1 MPFRAIS
8 SGIGLFFTVTFH
20 FKFLC
25 LILYEAWDKFD
36 DLNNHSFRKDLDL
49 SVGTPASFVSSGLPK
64 CVGLLSFQRVT
75 NGLLEGEESFSCSCN
90 VAAIPIDDCNTEVN
104 SWTANYPR
112 SQDDPKQG
120 TAWDQMDELVN
131 ENKADY
137 TRTYLTFVANI
148 PTFLCAVVWIV
159 YIFRH
164 LCKVDA
170 KYGTLKWYIQLSRLN
185 NMSLLRR
192 TVIFFFF
199 IQVFVLVV
207 CFIIAGSMRA
217 ASNCDAG
224 GNDCLDDEED
234 KETYLERVAK
244 LFNKEFIFEQFLCF
258 FVLFD
263 LYDVIDEENALLNL
277 ESSAVGNL
285 KCYWIG
291 YLPNGPNEI
300 KELIEDSAL
309 HILLF
314 NKYNLK
320 GDQNK
325 CSVDL
330 KKLLGVD
337 GANKFA
343 QEVLMV
349 AREAYKERPE
359 DEEIDVVGLGGE
371 GGGVD
376 QGVELTAIG
385 VGVNPNV

>member
-1 MPFRAIS
+1 M
-8 SGIGLFFTVTFH
+8 
-20 FKFLC
+20 
-25 LILYEAWDKFD
+25 
-36 DLNNHSFRKDLDL
+36 
-49 SVGTPASFVSSGLPK
+49 
-64 CVGLLSFQRVT
+64 
-75 NGLLEGEESFSCSCN
+75 
-90 VAAIPIDDCNTEVN
+90 
-104 SWTANYPR
+104 
-112 SQDDPKQG
+112 
-120 TAWDQMDELVN
+120 
-131 ENKADY
+131 
-137 TRTYLTFVANI
+137 
-148 PTFLCAVVWIV
+148 VWIV

-170 KYGTLKWYIQLSRLN
+170 QYGTLKWYIQLSRLN

-192 TVIFFFF
+192 TVVFFFF

-285 KCYWIG
+285 KCSWING

-349 AREAYKERPE
+349 AREAYKERPGE
-359 DEEIDVVGLGGE
+359 MRRGAKHLNCHHNFHPPTPFCNLICFSQKMRRLTSWAWGAKGEEWTRGWSL
-371 GGGVD
+371 
-376 QGVELTAIG
+376 LRLA
-385 VGVNPNV
+385 